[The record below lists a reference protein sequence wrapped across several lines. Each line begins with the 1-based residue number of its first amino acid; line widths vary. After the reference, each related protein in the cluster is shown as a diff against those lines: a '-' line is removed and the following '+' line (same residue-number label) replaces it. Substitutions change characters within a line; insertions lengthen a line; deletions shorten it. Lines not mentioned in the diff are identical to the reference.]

1 MIKATAELLACTEA
15 HSVLLADAEAVAAA
29 ERVGLLLRLTT
40 PLPGDEPTQLLIPK
54 AVFSSIE
61 QDGIRACATSPT
73 QPDTAQLLRRRVQS
87 LRDRKLLSLIGEKEQ
102 TTAALLPSLL
112 DCRPQLL
119 VLCGKRATLNA
130 IPRTEG
136 LTRGLLTRDGSVA
149 WVPDAPTAASER
161 PIILWGRERDSV
173 RAASADASATAQ
185 DLPPAAAQ
193 APHALPVRM
202 LPGDFARCLDGWA
215 IVADVYKAELPVL
228 ELLAEELAPLIREGR
243 ASLSVPIS
251 SLRAVDER
259 VKSLS
264 LETMQEQ
271 WQAFRQRLHQ
281 LAAAGLLSLEDGEL
295 TAVELTRRRH
305 ASWQGPTLLIT
316 PRRRDL
322 LQLTDLREVK
332 LYHPA
337 PSNSLCLISEPPRDT
352 PPPEQASPGTSR
364 ESQPTEQTST
374 EWAISPEMAKL
385 LKGAQLVID
394 ESALL
399 HPLMPKLMAQLE
411 ASIRKGETKLRM
423 PAACRLALTHA
434 KELALYEKRMQ
445 MWKLLIAM
453 RGGEHQEMAALL
465 AQMQGSL
472 QGTRMVVLSQKPEGL
487 ACARRL
493 GMACVCFDEKGL
505 LRLRDGSNAAPTA
518 SSEAAKPALQ
528 QMSPAPT
535 QAQHGT
541 NEDGLKVLK
550 RRGLE
555 VCLRLPLK
563 PEKLREHLKGCRVYI
578 DTCSLLHPSAPLL
591 IELLAGLH
599 REGVLRL
606 AIPFCCLQELGRKMR
621 EDSDLLKRGVNV
633 MLQTFREDDGGLVYP
648 KVPLKSG
655 EPADNVLQV
664 SMMQERIV
672 SDVALVTQDGDLQND
687 VLGLN
692 RQESVKK
699 AAHRVRVFRL
709 EKPQKTDYLA
719 ELRRASDKP

>member
-1 MIKATAELLACTEA
+1 MIMETAQLFAGTKA

-40 PLPGDEPTQLLIPK
+40 PLPGNEPTQLLIPK

-61 QDGIRACATSPT
+61 QDGIRACAASPT

-102 TTAALLPSLL
+102 ATAALLPALL
-112 DCRPQLL
+112 DCHPRLL
-119 VLCGKRATLNA
+119 VLCGKQATLNA

-136 LTRGLLTRDGSVA
+136 LTRGLLTRDGSVV
-149 WVPDAPTAASER
+149 W
-161 PIILWGRERDSV
+161 
-173 RAASADASATAQ
+173 
-185 DLPPAAAQ
+185 LP
-193 APHALPVRM
+193 
-202 LPGDFARCLDGWA
+202 
-215 IVADVYKAELPVL
+215 
-228 ELLAEELAPLIREGR
+228 
-243 ASLSVPIS
+243 
-251 SLRAVDER
+251 
-259 VKSLS
+259 
-264 LETMQEQ
+264 
-271 WQAFRQRLHQ
+271 
-281 LAAAGLLSLEDGEL
+281 LAAADAG
-295 TAVELTRRRH
+295 
-305 ASWQGPTLLIT
+305 
-316 PRRRDL
+316 
-322 LQLTDLREVK
+322 
-332 LYHPA
+332 
-337 PSNSLCLISEPPRDT
+337 EPPRD
-352 PPPEQASPGTSR
+352 PPAPASASLGTSR
-364 ESQPTEQTST
+364 VSQPTGQSSK
-374 EWAISPEMAKL
+374 EWTISPEMAEL

-399 HPLMPKLMAQLE
+399 HPLMPRLMAQLE

-423 PAACRLALTHA
+423 PVSCRLALTHA
-434 KELALYEKRMQ
+434 KELALYEERMQ
-445 MWKLLIAM
+445 LWKLLIAR
-453 RGGEHQEMAALL
+453 RGGEHQEVAALL

-493 GMACVCFDEKGL
+493 GMACVCFAEKGL

-563 PEKLREHLKGCRVYI
+563 PEKLRERLKGCQVYI
-578 DTCSLLHPSAPLL
+578 DTCSLLHPSVPLL
-591 IELLAGLH
+591 IELLAELH

-606 AIPFCCLQELGRKMR
+606 AIPFCCLQELGRKMQ
-621 EDSDLLKRGVNV
+621 EDSDLLKRGVSV
-633 MLQTFREDDGGLVYP
+633 MLQTFREGDGGLVYP

-655 EPADNVLQV
+655 EPADNVLMG
-664 SMMQERIV
+664 SMIQDRIA

-687 VLGLN
+687 VLELN

>member
-1 MIKATAELLACTEA
+1 MIKAPLELLASTGA

-29 ERVGLLLRLTT
+29 ERAGLLLRLAT
-40 PLPGDEPTQLLIPK
+40 PLPGEAPTQLLIPK

-61 QDGIRACATSPT
+61 QDGIKACAASPT
-73 QPDTAQLLRRRVQS
+73 QPGVAQQLRRRVQS
-87 LRDRKLLSLIGEKEQ
+87 FRDRKLLSLIGEKEQ
-102 TTAALLPSLL
+102 ATAALLPSLL

-136 LTRGLLTRDGSVA
+136 LICGWLTRDGSVA

-364 ESQPTEQTST
+364 ESQPLGQTAS
-374 EWAISPEMAKL
+374 ECKISQEMAKL
-385 LKGAQLVID
+385 LRGAQLVID

-411 ASIRKGETKLRM
+411 ASIRKGETKLRTS
-423 PAACRLALTHA
+423 AACRLALTHA

-445 MWKLLIAM
+445 LWKPLIAV
-453 RGGEHQEMAALL
+453 RGGEHQEVAALL
-465 AQMQGSL
+465 AQMQCSL

-493 GMACVCFDEKGL
+493 GMACVCLAEKGL
-505 LRLRDGSNAAPTA
+505 LRLCDGGSTAPTA
-518 SSEAAKPALQ
+518 STEAVKPAQ
-528 QMSPAPT
+528 QPTPAAPT

-541 NEDGLKVLK
+541 AEGGLKVLK

-555 VCLRLPLK
+555 VSLRLPLK

-606 AIPFCCLQELGRKMR
+606 AIPFCCLQELGRKMQ
-621 EDSDLLKRGVNV
+621 EDSDLLKRGVGM
-633 MLQTFREDDGGLVYP
+633 MLQIFRECGGSLVYP
-648 KVPLKSG
+648 KAPLRSG

-692 RQESVKK
+692 EQESVKK

-709 EKPQKTDYLA
+709 EKPQKTDYPA

>member
-1 MIKATAELLACTEA
+1 MIKAPLELLACTEA

-29 ERVGLLLRLTT
+29 ERAGLLLRLAT
-40 PLPGDEPTQLLIPK
+40 PLSGEAPTQLLIPK

-61 QDGIRACATSPT
+61 QDGIKACAASPT
-73 QPDTAQLLRRRVQS
+73 QPGVAQLLRRRMQS

-102 TTAALLPSLL
+102 TAEALLPSLL

-136 LTRGLLTRDGSVA
+136 LICGWLTRDGSVA
-149 WVPDAPTAASER
+149 WVPHAPTAASER

-264 LETMQEQ
+264 LETMQGQ

-322 LQLTDLREVK
+322 LQLTGLREVK

-337 PSNSLCLISEPPRDT
+337 PSNSLSLISEPPRDT

-364 ESQPTEQTST
+364 ESQPLGQTAS
-374 EWAISPEMAKL
+374 ECKISPEMAKL
-385 LKGAQLVID
+385 LRGAQLVID

-411 ASIRKGETKLRM
+411 ASIRKGETKLRT
-423 PAACRLALTHA
+423 PAACRLALTLS

-445 MWKLLIAM
+445 LWKPLIAV
-453 RGGEHQEMAALL
+453 RGGEHQEVATLL
-465 AQMQGSL
+465 AQMQCSL

-493 GMACVCFDEKGL
+493 GMACVCLAEKGL
-505 LRLRDGSNAAPTA
+505 LRLCNGGSTAPT
-518 SSEAAKPALQ
+518 SSAEEVKPAQ
-528 QMSPAPT
+528 QPTPAAPT

-541 NEDGLKVLK
+541 AEGGLKVLK

-555 VCLRLPLK
+555 VSLRLPLK

-591 IELLAGLH
+591 IKLLAGLH

-606 AIPFCCLQELGRKMR
+606 AIPFCCLQELGRKLQ
-621 EDSDLLKRGVNV
+621 EDSDLLKRGVV
-633 MLQTFREDDGGLVYP
+633 MMLLIFREGDGGLVYP
-648 KVPLKSG
+648 KDPLKSG
-655 EPADNVLQV
+655 EPADNVLMR
-664 SMMQERIV
+664 SMMQERIS

-692 RQESVKK
+692 EQESVKK

>member
-61 QDGIRACATSPT
+61 QDGIKACAASPT
-73 QPDTAQLLRRRVQS
+73 QPGEAQLLRRRVQS

-102 TTAALLPSLL
+102 ATAAQLPALL

-136 LTRGLLTRDGSVA
+136 LTRGLLTRDGSVV
-149 WVPDAPTAASER
+149 W
-161 PIILWGRERDSV
+161 
-173 RAASADASATAQ
+173 
-185 DLPPAAAQ
+185 LP
-193 APHALPVRM
+193 
-202 LPGDFARCLDGWA
+202 
-215 IVADVYKAELPVL
+215 
-228 ELLAEELAPLIREGR
+228 
-243 ASLSVPIS
+243 
-251 SLRAVDER
+251 
-259 VKSLS
+259 
-264 LETMQEQ
+264 
-271 WQAFRQRLHQ
+271 
-281 LAAAGLLSLEDGEL
+281 LAAANAGD
-295 TAVELTRRRH
+295 
-305 ASWQGPTLLIT
+305 P
-316 PRRRDL
+316 
-322 LQLTDLREVK
+322 
-332 LYHPA
+332 PA
-337 PSNSLCLISEPPRDT
+337 PASASL
-352 PPPEQASPGTSR
+352 GTSR
-364 ESQPTEQTST
+364 VSQPTRQSSQ
-374 EWAISPEMAKL
+374 EWTISPEMAEL
-385 LKGAQLVID
+385 LRGAQLVID

-411 ASIRKGETKLRM
+411 ASIRKGETKLRT

-445 MWKLLIAM
+445 LWKPLIAV
-453 RGGEHQEMAALL
+453 RGGEHQEVAALL
-465 AQMQGSL
+465 AQMQCSL

-493 GMACVCFDEKGL
+493 GMACVCFAEKGL
-505 LRLRDGSNAAPTA
+505 LRLCNGGSTAPNASA
-518 SSEAAKPALQ
+518 EAAKPALQ

-541 NEDGLKVLK
+541 NEGGLKVLK

-563 PEKLREHLKGCRVYI
+563 PEKLREHLKGCQVYI

-606 AIPFCCLQELGRKMR
+606 AIPFCCLQELGRKMQ

-633 MLQTFREDDGGLVYP
+633 MLLTFREDDGGLVYP

-664 SMMQERIV
+664 SMMQERIA

-692 RQESVKK
+692 EQESVKK